1 MKGKINVLF
10 FLYRSKANSKGC
22 MPVYCRITL
31 DGHRKQ
37 FSCNCSLKEIDWD
50 SKNSK
55 HKGLSTEAKHLNERL
70 RSIKRKILRSYDILA
85 KTQAVFDINYLYDQF
100 SGIASE
106 VRTLLGVFDLHIA
119 QIKELVGK
127 DYAKATHSKFLL
139 IKSHVS
145 EFINEYYQ
153 QDDFQLSQLKLG
165 FLQDFDHFL
174 KLRKKQNQNT
184 INKTIERVNKI
195 VKIAV
200 AHGWLTYDPF
210 ALYRKKRFV
219 KKVVFLDKDELS
231 LLENHQLSNKLNTVR
246 NIFLFSC
253 YTGLSYQEVSE
264 IEIVHLKKDDKG
276 MLWIEMTRQKTK
288 RPISV
293 LLLPKAL
300 KILESYDYVN
310 NNGHLLPV
318 ISNQKLNAY
327 LKELGTEIGIN
338 KHLTHHVARKTFAT
352 TVLLNN
358 DVPVEVVSFLL
369 GHSRTSTT
377 EEFYAKVQ
385 RERVVMHLKKGSLI

>member
-1 MKGKINVLF
+1 MKGKINILF
-10 FLYRSKANSKGC
+10 FLYRSKVNRKEN

-37 FSCNCSLKEIDWD
+37 FSCDCFLKEADWD
-50 SKNSK
+50 TKNSK

-70 RSIKRKILRSYDILA
+70 RSIRRKILRSYDVLA
-85 KTQAVFDINYLYDQF
+85 KTHGAFDVDQLYDQF
-100 SGIASE
+100 SGITNE
-106 VRTLLGVFDLHIA
+106 VRTILGVFDLHIA
-119 QIKELVGK
+119 QIQELVDR

-139 IKSHVS
+139 IKRHVS
-145 EFINEYYQ
+145 EFIKECYYQ
-153 QDDFQLSQLKLG
+153 DDYHLSQLKLG
-165 FLQDFDHFL
+165 FLHDLDHFL

-184 INKTIERVNKI
+184 INKTIERVKKI

-210 ALYRKKRFV
+210 ALYRKKRFL
-219 KKVVFLDKDELS
+219 KEVVFLDTKELKG
-231 LLENHQLSNKLNTVR
+231 LEDHQSSDKLNTIR

-253 YTGLSYQEVSE
+253 YTGLAYNEVSE
-264 IEIVHLKKDDKG
+264 LKRIHLKRDQKG
-276 MLWIEMTRQKTK
+276 LLWIEMIRQKTK
-288 RPISV
+288 RPIAV

-300 KILESYDYVN
+300 AILENYDYLN
-310 NNGHLLPV
+310 NEGQLLPG
-318 ISNQKLNAY
+318 ISNQKLNVY
-327 LKELGTEIGIN
+327 LKELAAEVGIS

-358 DVPVEVVSFLL
+358 DVPVDVAYFLL
-369 GHSRTSTT
+369 GHSKTSTT

-385 RERVVMHLKKGSLI
+385 RERVVMHLKKIP